1 MATQNSQEFNLLI
14 ICFILHDFLTREFY
28 RKFCALFEFALN
40 FKRILSARK
49 SKFTQ
54 KLLTFVH
61 SREQLDIVLSFKHF
75 GV

>member
-1 MATQNSQEFNLLI
+1 MLYLARFLNPRILAQ
-14 ICFILHDFLTREFY
+14 ICVLP
-28 RKFCALFEFALN
+28 EFALN
-40 FKRILSARK
+40 FQAHFISPQQ

-54 KLLTFVH
+54 KFLAFVH

>member
-1 MATQNSQEFNLLI
+1 MVTQNSQEFNLLI
-14 ICFILHDFLTREFY
+14 ICFILHDFLTHEFY

-40 FKRILSARK
+40 FQAHYQLITKQIHAKVLA
-49 SKFTQ
+49 
-54 KLLTFVH
+54 FVH